1 MKKSKLFIVK
11 KITAIATLFATL
23 SLLFAACGKG
33 DDKNFTLAVGF
44 DSSFPPFG
52 YVEKG
57 EYKGFDLDL
66 AREVA
71 KRRGWKVELKAIDW
85 DTKDAQLK
93 AGQINCIWNGFTMNG
108 REDKYTFSRP
118 YIDNTQVMVV
128 RNDGSIKSFADLKG
142 KKVAVQT
149 DSSALAALESDDH
162 KDLMNS
168 FGKLEIQKEYVT
180 SFTSLEAG
188 AVDAIAIDEGV
199 AKDQIAKKGD
209 NKFKI
214 LDEKI
219 SKEQYAIGFLKGNEK
234 LRDEVQETLD
244 EMIKDGTFKKI
255 AQKYGLEDT
264 IIETIPSK

>member
-1 MKKSKLFIVK
+1 MKKGFIVK
-11 KITAIATLFATL
+11 KIVAIVTLFATL
-23 SLLFAACGKG
+23 SLVLASCGNDK
-33 DDKNFTLAVGF
+33 DKNFTLTVGF
-44 DSSFPPFG
+44 DSSFPPYG

-71 KRRGWKVELKAIDW
+71 KRRGWKIELKPIDW

-128 RNDGSIKSFADLKG
+128 RNDGKIKTFADLKG

-149 DSSALAALESDDH
+149 DSSALAALKEEEH
-162 KDLMNS
+162 KDLLNS
-168 FGKLEIQKEYVT
+168 FGKLDIQKEYVT
-180 SFTSLEAG
+180 SFTALEAG
-188 AVDAIAIDEGV
+188 AVDAVAIDIGV
-199 AKDQIAKKGD
+199 AKDQINKKGND
-209 NKFKI
+209 KFKI
-214 LDEKI
+214 LDETI
-219 SKEQYAIGFLKGNEK
+219 SKEQYGVGFLKGNEK

-255 AQKYGLEDT
+255 AEKYNLQDA
-264 IIETIPSK
+264 IIETVPSK